1 MLANNCLVLGEQLP
15 SYGTGCECVN
25 IIHFHQ
31 LGPDIRKDL
40 RGKRW
45 LLLNAAE
52 LPQATAALAF
62 SELEDVLVGV
72 DHRNAPVVEG
82 LWSRAVHLLVV
93 DTDVDPQAIQRASG
107 ITRVL
112 ASDEAIEALLW

>member
-1 MLANNCLVLGEQLP
+1 MMENNCLGLEGQLP
-15 SYGTGCECVN
+15 SCGTGCERVN
-25 IIHFHQ
+25 IIRFHQ
-31 LGPDIRKDL
+31 LGSDIRKDL
-40 RGKRW
+40 QGRRW
-45 LLLNAAE
+45 LLLTAEE

-72 DHRNAPVVEG
+72 DHRNAAVVEG

-93 DTDVDPQAIQRASG
+93 DADVDPTALQRASG

-112 ASDEAIEALLW
+112 ASNESIEALLW